1 MFLYRFFLEKQGEC
15 FHISLDIRISIT
27 ITISIVLSSRYQ
39 RDTNCIFLI

>member
-27 ITISIVLSSRYQ
+27 ISIVLSSRYQ
-39 RDTNCIFLI
+39 RDTNPIFLI